1 MAQSSPAKH
10 YLKSLQKPLARL
22 LQRTRLAGLLHGVS
36 VIAQFTL
43 FAWWLQQVL
52 IEEQKVADTW
62 AVILVLVVLVLLR
75 TLFAAWQQQLAA
87 DCGRLAQR
95 EARSR
100 LLKAWQQPLAGR
112 QQLTDKASTANLM
125 LEPVNGLYGYF
136 ARFLPQLWIAAV
148 VPLLILIV
156 VASLDW
162 VAALFLLFAAPIIPA
177 FMALVG
183 MGAEQLN
190 QRHFETTQKLAGLFV
205 DRVRNLT
212 NLQLFTATDEA
223 IEDVSWASNTCRQAN
238 MKTLRVAFLSSA
250 VLEFFAAV
258 AIAAVAIYVGFSL
271 LGYFTFGPASEM
283 TLFSGLTV
291 LLLAPEF
298 FQPLRT
304 LSQHYHDRASA
315 LGAAALLAAEPSVE
329 VTNPPSSSE
338 VIENS
343 QSIQIRQM
351 SFSYPGMSQPV
362 FESLNHAFA
371 KGQIHVIQGP
381 SGSGKS
387 TLIQLL
393 LGFLQPQQGYI
404 HLLGKAPGSMPIAY
418 LPQRPFIV
426 QGSLAD
432 NLRLVTPEAS
442 EPAMLEALKQVAL
455 LDLVETLESGLQT
468 EIGEQGTGLSGGEAQ
483 RLALARVF
491 LQPTDII
498 IMDEPTAALDTET
511 SASVQRALQQLRAA
525 GHTLLVVT
533 HDQSLLPMADSVTRL
548 PESLNV
554 E

>member
-1 MAQSSPAKH
+1 MVQSSPAKL
-10 YLKSLQKPLARL
+10 YLKSLQGALHKP

-36 VIAQFTL
+36 VIGQFSL
-43 FAWWLQQVL
+43 FAWWLQLVL
-52 IEEQKVADTW
+52 INGQKVTDTW
-62 AVILVLVVLVLLR
+62 SVILLLVLLVLLR
-75 TLFAAWQQQLAA
+75 TLFSAWQQTSAA
-87 DCGRLAQR
+87 DCGRLSQR
-95 EARSR
+95 QARAR
-100 LLKAWQQPLAGR
+100 LLVAWQQPLAQR
-112 QQLTDKASTANLM
+112 QASIDKASTANLM
-125 LEPVNGLYGYF
+125 VEPINALYGYF
-136 ARFLPQLWIAAV
+136 ARFLPQLWIAVV
-148 VPLLILIV
+148 VPLLILVV
-156 VASLDW
+156 VAWLDW

-212 NLQLFTATDEA
+212 NLQLFAATDEA
-223 IEDVSWASNTCRQAN
+223 IADVSWASETCRQAN

-315 LGAAALLAAEPSVE
+315 LGASALLATESSRESADRQFPEITGDSDHVE
-329 VTNPPSSSE
+329 FNRV
-338 VIENS
+338 
-343 QSIQIRQM
+343 
-351 SFSYPGMSQPV
+351 SFSYPGMQEPV
-362 FESLNHAFA
+362 FKSLNYAFK

-393 LGFLQPQQGYI
+393 LGFLKPQQGGI
-404 HLLGKAPGSMPIAY
+404 SLFGKAPGRQPVAY
-418 LPQRPFIV
+418 LPQRPFLV

-432 NLRLVTPEAS
+432 NLRLVAPQVS
-442 EPAMLEALKQVAL
+442 EQSMLKALHQVAL
-455 LDLVETLESGLQT
+455 SSFVDALENGLQT
-468 EIGEQGTGLSGGEAQ
+468 EISEQGVGISGGEAQ

-491 LQPTDII
+491 LRPTEII
-498 IMDEPTAALDTET
+498 ILDEPTAALDATS
-511 SASVQRALQQLRAA
+511 SASIRVALQRLREA
-525 GHTLLVVT
+525 GHTLFVVS
-533 HDQSLLPMADSVTRL
+533 HDQSLLSIADTVTRL
-548 PESLNV
+548 PETSDV